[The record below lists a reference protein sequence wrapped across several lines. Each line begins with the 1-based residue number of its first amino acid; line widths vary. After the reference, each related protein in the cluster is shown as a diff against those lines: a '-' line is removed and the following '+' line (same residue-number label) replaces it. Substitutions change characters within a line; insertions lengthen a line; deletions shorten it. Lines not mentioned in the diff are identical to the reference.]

1 MRIKALPLKAL
12 AEGSFVPS
20 PPANRITSG
29 TGPSAKSRYCRL
41 LRGTGSKE
49 NSSAKTSLRLR
60 VCCGRN
66 HPARYSFPG
75 RGVRGE
81 DCPLPAPKVYMPEVS
96 GLDAGLAPEVLR

>member
-1 MRIKALPLKAL
+1 MRIKPLALSAL
-12 AEGSFVPS
+12 AEGSTVPFPVS
-20 PPANRITSG
+20 DKISSG
-29 TGPSAKSRYCRL
+29 TGPSAMSYWPAA
-41 LRGTGSKE
+41 RGTGWKE
-49 NSSAKTSLRLR
+49 DSSAKISLRR

-96 GLDAGLAPEVLR
+96 GLDVGLAPEVLR

>member
-1 MRIKALPLKAL
+1 MRIKALALKAL
-12 AEGSFVPS
+12 AEGSCVPS
-20 PPANRITSG
+20 PPANEIASG
-29 TGPSAKSRYCRL
+29 TGPSAKSRYCQL
-41 LRGTGSKE
+41 PGGTGWKE
-49 NSSAKTSLRLR
+49 NSSTKTSLRFR

-96 GLDAGLAPEVLR
+96 ALDVGLAPEVRH